1 MDGIGGFEGAA
12 GATPPERPE
21 NRNPPAGGSQG
32 ATREDMTDMVDKLDQ
47 LFSFQEQALRLRS
60 QRHQLLASN
69 IANADTPSYKARDFD
84 FQSALQ
90 KATGQQSGNS
100 LPMTATAA
108 GHLTAAGAQAGDVV
122 PMQASLSAQSQ
133 ADPLQGEVQYRTSQQ
148 PSIDGNT
155 VDMDGERMR
164 FADNTVRYEA
174 DLSIVTAKIKSMLAA
189 IQSS

>member
-1 MDGIGGFEGAA
+1 
-12 GATPPERPE
+12 
-21 NRNPPAGGSQG
+21 
-32 ATREDMTDMVDKLDQ
+32 MVDKLDQ
-47 LFSFQEQALRLRS
+47 LFGFQEQALRLRS

-90 KATGQQSGNS
+90 KAAGQQSGNS

-108 GHLTAAGAQAGDVV
+108 GHLTAAGAPAGDVL
-122 PMQASLSAQSQ
+122 PMQASLSAQSK

-155 VDMDGERMR
+155 VDMDVERNQ
-164 FADNTVRYEA
+164 FADNAIRYEA
-174 DLSIVTAKIKSMLAA
+174 GLTFINGKIKKMLAA
-189 IQSS
+189 IQG

>member
-1 MDGIGGFEGAA
+1 
-12 GATPPERPE
+12 
-21 NRNPPAGGSQG
+21 
-32 ATREDMTDMVDKLDQ
+32 MVDKLDQ
-47 LFSFQEQALRLRS
+47 LFGFQEQALRLRS
-60 QRHQLLASN
+60 QRHQILASN
-69 IANADTPSYKARDFD
+69 IANADTPNFKARDFD

-90 KATGQQSGNS
+90 KAVGQHSGNA

-108 GHLTAAGAQAGDVV
+108 GHLNVNGAPAGEVT
-122 PMQASLSAQSQ
+122 PMQASLSQQTKA
-133 ADPLQGEVQYRTSQQ
+133 LQGEVQYRTSQQ

-174 DLSIVTAKIKSMLAA
+174 DLSIVTQKIKSMLAA